1 MNILN
6 IVRGFIVRFI
16 KIAIDGARDFKN
28 RKRFSSAIIDEGCSF
43 NNKTKLGYNS
53 RVLSNCVL
61 NNSELGSFSYVGKN
75 CLIQNT
81 IIGKYCSIANN
92 VSIGLGKHPT
102 KHFTTSPLFYKRNNT
117 FKINLVDKDLEFS
130 EYKKTIVENDVWIGA
145 NSVIM
150 PGVKIGNGAI
160 IGANAVVTK
169 DVPDYAIVGGVPAK
183 IIKYR
188 FNENVISTL
197 LELKWWNLDKTSI
210 KENIELFQ
218 GKLDDEYLEKLKAIC
233 N

>member
-130 EYKKTIVENDVWIGA
+130 EYKKTIVENDVWIGYGA
-145 NSVIM
+145 IVMDGI
-150 PGVKIGNGAI
+150 KISNGSI
-160 IGANAVVTK
+160 IGAGSIVTK
-169 DVPDYAIVGGVPAK
+169 DIPPYAIAVGIPAK
-183 IIKYR
+183 IIKFR
-188 FNENVISTL
+188 FDNNKIDKLIKSS
-197 LELKWWNLDKTSI
+197 WWDNDPYEIKKTIKHLNNL
-210 KENIELFQ
+210 
-218 GKLDDEYLEKLKAIC
+218 
-233 N
+233 

>member
-81 IIGKYCSIANN
+81 I
-92 VSIGLGKHPT
+92 L
-102 KHFTTSPLFYKRNNT
+102 
-117 FKINLVDKDLEFS
+117 
-130 EYKKTIVENDVWIGA
+130 
-145 NSVIM
+145 
-150 PGVKIGNGAI
+150 
-160 IGANAVVTK
+160 
-169 DVPDYAIVGGVPAK
+169 
-183 IIKYR
+183 
-188 FNENVISTL
+188 
-197 LELKWWNLDKTSI
+197 
-210 KENIELFQ
+210 ENIVQLLIMF
-218 GKLDDEYLEKLKAIC
+218 LLV
-233 N
+233 

>member
-102 KHFTTSPLFYKRNNT
+102 KHFTTSPLFYKRNNP

-130 EYKKTIVENDVWIGA
+130 EYKKTIVENDVWIGYGA
-145 NSVIM
+145 IVMDGI
-150 PGVKIGNGAI
+150 KISNGSI
-160 IGANAVVTK
+160 IGAGSIVTK
-169 DVPDYAIVGGVPAK
+169 DIPPYAIAVGIPAK
-183 IIKYR
+183 IIKFR
-188 FNENVISTL
+188 FDNNKIDKLIKSS
-197 LELKWWNLDKTSI
+197 WWDNDPYEIKKTIKHLNNL
-210 KENIELFQ
+210 
-218 GKLDDEYLEKLKAIC
+218 
-233 N
+233 

>member
-130 EYKKTIVENDVWIGA
+130 EYKKTIIENDVWIGYGA
-145 NSVIM
+145 IVMDGI
-150 PGVKIGNGAI
+150 KISNGAI
-160 IGANAVVTK
+160 IGAGSIVTK
-169 DVPDYAIVGGVPAK
+169 DIPPYAIAVGIPAK
-183 IIKYR
+183 IIKFR
-188 FNENVISTL
+188 FDNNKIDKLIKSS
-197 LELKWWNLDKTSI
+197 WWDNDPYEIKKTIKHLNNL
-210 KENIELFQ
+210 
-218 GKLDDEYLEKLKAIC
+218 
-233 N
+233 

>member
-130 EYKKTIVENDVWIGA
+130 EYKKTIVENDVWIGYGA
-145 NSVIM
+145 IVLDGI
-150 PGVKIGNGAI
+150 KISNGAI
-160 IGANAVVTK
+160 IGAGSIVTK
-169 DVPDYAIVGGVPAK
+169 DIPPYAIAVGIPAK

-188 FNENVISTL
+188 FDNNKIDKLIKSS
-197 LELKWWNLDKTSI
+197 WWDNDPYEIKKTIKHLNNL
-210 KENIELFQ
+210 
-218 GKLDDEYLEKLKAIC
+218 
-233 N
+233 

>member
-6 IVRGFIVRFI
+6 IVRGFIVRFM

-130 EYKKTIVENDVWIGA
+130 EYKKTIVENDVWIGYGA
-145 NSVIM
+145 IVMDGI
-150 PGVKIGNGAI
+150 KISNGAI
-160 IGANAVVTK
+160 IGAGSIVTK
-169 DVPDYAIVGGVPAK
+169 DIPPYAIAVGIPAK

-188 FNENVISTL
+188 FDNNKIDKLIKSS
-197 LELKWWNLDKTSI
+197 WWDNDPYEIKKTIKHLNNL
-210 KENIELFQ
+210 
-218 GKLDDEYLEKLKAIC
+218 
-233 N
+233 